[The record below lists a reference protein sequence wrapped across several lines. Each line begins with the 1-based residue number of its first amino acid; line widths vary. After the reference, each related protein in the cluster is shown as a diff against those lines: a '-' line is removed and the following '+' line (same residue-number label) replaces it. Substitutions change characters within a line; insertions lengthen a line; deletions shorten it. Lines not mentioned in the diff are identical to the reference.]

1 MIEYL
6 GGVTGSLLSTIFIA
20 FIIAAL
26 GYLLGAIE
34 IKGISLGTA
43 GVLLVALGFGVL
55 CNYVP
60 SFEIGA
66 KTISLFNAGNFKLIS
81 SIGTAMFVTAVGLIA
96 GPKFFRTFNRKSL
109 SYIVMG
115 IVVITAGA
123 LTAVVLTLVDSG
135 LTPAMAV
142 GLLTGEIG
150 RAHV

>member
-1 MIEYL
+1 MVDYL

-26 GYLLGAIE
+26 GYLVGAIE

-43 GVLLVALGFGVL
+43 GVLLVALAYGVL

-60 SFEIGA
+60 NFAIGT
-66 KTISLFNAGNFKLIS
+66 KTISLFNSGNFKLIS
-81 SIGTAMFVTAVGLIA
+81 SIGTSLFVTAVGLIA

-115 IVVITAGA
+115 FA
-123 LTAVVLTLVDSG
+123 L
-135 LTPAMAV
+135 
-142 GLLTGEIG
+142 
-150 RAHV
+150 RA